1 MTWHDLGPRREGRL
15 QGKGDPPR
23 FTRFLSFLAIFLFAS
38 HPSLRCPLSNK
49 EQIISLLFAPCYRF
63 SLSLSLSTSFHLA
76 PYFLEAVQGLFIVS
90 RVLPLLLFFHSTA
103 ARFLLP
109 FEGERDEKLI
119 FQTAERERRTRPPLR
134 RFINALAFEVGGGGG
149 GGVI

>member
-1 MTWHDLGPRREGRL
+1 MTWHDLGPRRGAGYKE
-15 QGKGDPPR
+15 KGIHLDSPASFHSWQYFFSRATPR
-23 FTRFLSFLAIFLFAS
+23 SGVLYLTRSKSFPYYLLLAIA
-38 HPSLRCPLSNK
+38 
-49 EQIISLLFAPCYRF
+49 

-134 RFINALAFEVGGGGG
+134 RFINALAFEVGGGG
-149 GGVI
+149 VI